1 MFPRTCS
8 KTKIKVELHLPDCA
22 KRSDLKNAT
31 GINTSKSASLKSD
44 IDRLNLD
51 KLEKVPSGLSSLKSK
66 IVTLHVDKL
75 APIPVDFYKNK

>member
-1 MFPRTCS
+1 M
-8 KTKIKVELHLPDCA
+8 PDCA
-22 KRSDLKNAT
+22 TRTDVKNAT

-66 IVTLHVDKL
+66 IVKLHVDKL
-75 APIPVDFYKNK
+75 APIPVDF

>member
-1 MFPRTCS
+1 M
-8 KTKIKVELHLPDCA
+8 PDCA
-22 KRSDLKNAT
+22 TRSDLKNAT

-66 IVTLHVDKL
+66 IVKLHVDML
-75 APIPVDFYKNK
+75 APILVDF